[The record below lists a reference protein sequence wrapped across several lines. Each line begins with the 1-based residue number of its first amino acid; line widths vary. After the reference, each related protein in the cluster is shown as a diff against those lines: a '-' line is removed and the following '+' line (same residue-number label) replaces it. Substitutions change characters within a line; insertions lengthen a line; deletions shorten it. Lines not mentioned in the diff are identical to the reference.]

1 MLSITTSTWHNL
13 IMVIEVRV
21 SPPLSEVYNYDSHWY
36 QLGIQDVIE
45 LEEIKNEARSDKR
58 SMYQLWLRSKPGA
71 TRRQF
76 LSALRAKHVG
86 DNTIEEICE
95 QELIQM
101 VSLRKH

>member
-1 MLSITTSTWHNL
+1 MC
-13 IMVIEVRV
+13 
-21 SPPLSEVYNYDSHWY
+21 NYDSHWY

-58 SMYQLWLRSKPGA
+58 YRMYQLWLCSQLGA

-76 LSALRAKHVG
+76 LTALRAKYVG
-86 DNTIEEICE
+86 DIAVEEICE

-101 VSLRKH
+101 VSLGKH